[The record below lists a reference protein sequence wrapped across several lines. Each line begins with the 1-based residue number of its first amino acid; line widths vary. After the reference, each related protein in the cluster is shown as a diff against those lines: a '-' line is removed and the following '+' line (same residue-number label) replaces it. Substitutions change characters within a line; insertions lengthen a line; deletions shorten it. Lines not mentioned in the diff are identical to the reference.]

1 MALNSL
7 YCADMPLSNYS
18 LTLCE
23 LRVTTRFT
31 FDKRIYWFRTSS
43 RFYLHWPIWLRKLSV

>member
-18 LTLCE
+18 LTLYRGSLCVSYE
-23 LRVTTRFT
+23 LRRDLLSIRGFID
-31 FDKRIYWFRTSS
+31 FERQADSIYTDR
-43 RFYLHWPIWLRKLSV
+43 